1 MTIKDTS
8 IAQLKHR
15 VTLCTMHDVVEDSGR
30 MALTRKE
37 VVETWARIR
46 PFATFGAKGAFISQ
60 AGYHV
65 LDPHLH
71 QSHWISIRV
80 QHRVDITSM
89 AWIYEER
96 RKAMPRW
103 FKILG
108 VIEDEDKRWY
118 ELAVHLY
125 ERSDTAQP
133 PRTTLSPVPSK
144 IAL

>member
-1 MTIKDTS
+1 MTIAKTT
-8 IAQLKHR
+8 IADLRHR
-15 VTLCTMHDVVEDSGR
+15 VTLCSMKDVVEKNG
-30 MALTRKE
+30 MMELTRNE

-46 PFATFGAKGAFISQ
+46 PFITFGSKGAFVSP
-60 AGYHV
+60 AGYNV